1 MKPGRRR
8 TFSRRRAVTTKGKQ
22 SSFLVVLVLLW
33 LAGATSADADTI
45 RLKNGRVIQGQVAEF
60 RNGEFVVH
68 LAPSDPSSR
77 LRDRMILLVDAVESI
92 TFDAG
97 TLGAPG
103 ASVPPSEK
111 LIVVDTSKE
120 VTPTSVQLRQGDH
133 VTITASGEIQFDD
146 GRISGPAG
154 LESREN
160 WPFPGERFGI
170 LVALVGNPQSS
181 IYHLVGEGTE
191 FEARQEGELYLQ
203 INAGSLAGARGAYT
217 ARVRVAQTTA
227 PAATGSMPATEQQQ
241 TRHELDVQAD
251 SPDWTDT
258 GIDLKEGD
266 TLRITASGT
275 IHYTSSKTCGP
286 TGGERTWQDLL
297 RPLPVN
303 DAGRGALIGLIGQTG
318 VAQPFLTGA
327 EAQFEVEKDGRL
339 FLGVNDDN
347 YQNNSGAFR
356 VRIEVNPRGS

>member
-1 MKPGRRR
+1 M
-8 TFSRRRAVTTKGKQ
+8 TTKHKQ
-22 SSFLVVLVLLW
+22 SSILFALLLLW
-33 LAGATSADADTI
+33 LAGAAGADADTI
-45 RLKNGRVIQGQVAEF
+45 RLKNGRVIEGQVAEF

-68 LAPSDPSSR
+68 LAPSDPASR
-77 LRDRMILLVDAVESI
+77 LRDRMILLVDAIESI
-92 TFDAG
+92 AFDAA
-97 TLGAPG
+97 TAPATG
-103 ASVPPSEK
+103 SPAPPSEK
-111 LIVVDTSKE
+111 LIVVGTDKE
-120 VTPTSVQLRQGDH
+120 VVATGVELRQGDR
-133 VTITASGEIQFDD
+133 VAVTASGEIQFGD

-181 IYHLVGEGTE
+181 IYHLVGESTE

-203 INAGSLAGARGAYT
+203 INASSLAGARGAYT
-217 ARVRVAQTTA
+217 ARVRMAQ
-227 PAATGSMPATEQQQ
+227 AATPPAGSMPATGQQP
-241 TRHELDVQAD
+241 TRHELDVQAG

-303 DAGRGALIGLIGQTG
+303 DSGRGALIGLIGQTG
-318 VAQPFLTGA
+318 VAQPFFIGA
-327 EAQFEVEKDGRL
+327 EAQFDVEKDGRL
-339 FLGVNDDN
+339 FLGINDDN
-347 YQNNSGAFR
+347 YQNNSGTFR
-356 VRIEVNPRGS
+356 VRIEVNPSGP